1 MNPRE
6 RVIAALNHQE
16 PGRVPVD
23 LAATTVTNITYPAY
37 HNLRGYLGLPPDDD
51 LRLAHV
57 HQGVVVPC
65 EDLLRRFNV
74 DFRSLIMPKSP
85 RGTIARRN
93 DDGSFIDEY
102 DILWKPAACDYS
114 PMTAPLAK
122 ASLEDLKTAV
132 WPDPTDPSR
141 VEGLRVRAKYLY
153 ENTDYALVGDI
164 IDRGPFE
171 LAVKLRG
178 YEQFFTDLALDPT
191 FAEALLDK
199 ITETLIALWDLYLAE
214 IGDYVQVVCQGDDLG
229 MQKGLFI
236 SPKMYRRFIKPC
248 HSRIYSYIHSRTDA
262 KVFMHS
268 CGSIIDII
276 PDLIEAGVDI
286 LNPVQY
292 GAKGMGLE
300 NLKRQ
305 FGKDL
310 CFWGGAIETQQIL
323 PYAGPAEIET
333 EIRRNLEIMAAAGGY
348 VFALTHNIQPDIS
361 PEKIVSAYEAVVH
374 YSERII

>member
-6 RVIAALNHQE
+6 RVITTLNHKE
-16 PGRVPVD
+16 PDHVPVD
-23 LAATTVTNITYPAY
+23 LAATTVTSITYPAY
-37 HNLRGYLGLPPDDD
+37 QNLRDYLGLAPDDG
-51 LRLAHV
+51 LQLSHV
-57 HQGVVVPC
+57 HQGTVIPR
-65 EDLLRRFNV
+65 EDLLRKCHI
-74 DFRSLIMPKSP
+74 DFRSLSMPKSP
-85 RGTIARRN
+85 RGMISKWN

-102 DILWKPAACDYS
+102 NILWKRATCDFS

-122 ASLEDLKTAV
+122 SSLEALKTAL

-141 VEGLRVRAKYLY
+141 VEGLRAKAKNLY
-153 ENTDYALVGDI
+153 ENSDYALVGDI

-178 YEQFFTDLALDPT
+178 YEQFFTDLALDPV
-191 FAEALLDK
+191 FAEALLEK
-199 ITETLIALWDLYLAE
+199 ITDTLIALWDLYLTE

-229 MQKGLFI
+229 MQTGLFI
-236 SPKMYRRFIKPC
+236 SPKMYRKFIKPC
-248 HSRIYSYIHSRTDA
+248 HRRIFSFIRSRTNA

-268 CGSIIDII
+268 CGSVIDII
-276 PDLIEAGVDI
+276 PDLIEVGVNI

-323 PYAGPAEIET
+323 PYASQAEIET
-333 EIRRNLEIMAAAGGY
+333 EILKNLEIMARGGGY

-361 PEKIVSAYEAVVH
+361 PEKIVKAYETAAV
-374 YSERII
+374 YSERIF